1 MRTILFVCSGNTC
14 RSPMAEAIARHSID
28 DGLLGDAPDVFVAS
42 AGVAAPNGSP
52 PTVEAMAALAAI
64 GIEYEGS
71 SKPLTAEMIRNAD
84 LVLCMTSRHVET
96 ARSLAPT
103 AHESQIMRLDPA
115 GNIEDPIGMAQAG
128 YDSLADR
135 LMQIIPQRLKEL
147 LGDED
152 RAGNGSP
159 RH

>member
-1 MRTILFVCSGNTC
+1 
-14 RSPMAEAIARHSID
+14 MAEAIARHSID

-42 AGVAAPNGSP
+42 AGVAAPNDSP

-84 LVLCMTSRHVET
+84 LVLCMTSRHVGT

-103 AHESQIMRLDPA
+103 AHENQIMRLDPA
-115 GNIEDPIGMAQAG
+115 GNIEDPIGMAQGG